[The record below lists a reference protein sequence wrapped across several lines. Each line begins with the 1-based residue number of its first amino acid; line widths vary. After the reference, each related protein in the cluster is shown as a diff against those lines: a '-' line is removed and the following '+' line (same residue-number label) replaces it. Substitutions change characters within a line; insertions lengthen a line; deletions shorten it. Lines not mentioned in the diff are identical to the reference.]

1 MISLFTNRRVARFR
15 PVDALVVP
23 EPGVT
28 GGASAPLLFF
38 GARRRFTALDTSR
51 GVLRV
56 VPRQPL
62 TVRSET

>member
-1 MISLFTNRRVARFR
+1 MTIYHSLRRVPPCAM
-15 PVDALVVP
+15 A
-23 EPGVT
+23 T

-56 VPRQPL
+56 VPRQLL
-62 TVRSET
+62 TVRSVA